1 MNIDAYIE
9 IPPGTEMGYDL
20 QAADDRVEVQIG
32 STLGR
37 GDTSALRLM
46 ITDPDILTDLAKVAL
61 EARKAL
67 VEQMRRQLAAAYR
80 LRTAGAR

>member
-46 ITDPDILTDLAKVAL
+46 ITDLTDLAKVAL